1 MTDPASLPVLPEKLT
16 IIPAARRR
24 ESADGD
30 SEVGGGGDGLSSP
43 PPPQSFSFHSPPAEL
58 APMARLKGGMW
69 GKWVGFHAP
78 VCSSPGLRGDN
89 DRGSGIPEAAV

>member
-1 MTDPASLPVLPEKLT
+1 MTDPASLPVLPEKST

-24 ESADGD
+24 ESVDGD

-43 PPPQSFSFHSPPAEL
+43 PPPKFQLSSPPAEL